1 MEIEKK
7 YLFDELPGKES
18 DFPCDHMMQAYISRD
33 PVIRIRSIEKAGGD
47 KAYVLTIKG
56 EGLTMREEHELK
68 MTKEQF
74 DNLLPKTSGKV
85 IDKLRYR
92 IPLGIY
98 AEGEE
103 LVAEADC
110 FLGDHQGLRIV
121 EVEFPSEEAMND
133 FKKPAWF
140 KEDVSGDNRYHN
152 SELSK

>member
-7 YLFDELPGKES
+7 YLFESLPGQES
-18 DFPCDHMMQAYISRD
+18 EFPCDHMMQAYISRN
-33 PVIRIRSIEKAGGD
+33 PVIRIRAIEKADGN

-74 DNLLPKTSGKV
+74 ENLLPKTSGKI

-92 IPLGIY
+92 IPLGIVM
-98 AEGEE
+98 EGKE

-110 FLGDHQGLRIV
+110 FLGDHQGLKIV
-121 EVEFPSEEAMND
+121 EVEFPSEKAMNA
-133 FKKPAWF
+133 FEKPEWF
-140 KEDVSGDNRYHN
+140 GEDVSGDNRYHN